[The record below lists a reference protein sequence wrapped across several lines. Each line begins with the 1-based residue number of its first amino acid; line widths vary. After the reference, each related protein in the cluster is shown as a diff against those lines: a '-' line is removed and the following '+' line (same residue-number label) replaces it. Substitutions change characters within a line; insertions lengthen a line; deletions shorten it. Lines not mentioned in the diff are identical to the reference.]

1 MAQEKVPSAHHTTAP
16 ADRIPFFQKF
26 VYGVGSFVNQFAGA
40 AMGQLILVL
49 NLGLGMNPALVGAIG
64 AFPRMLDAFSDPLIG
79 YASDKTRTRWGR
91 RKPWILFGALSS
103 GALLALMFQ
112 LYKGQ
117 SEMFYFWWVLGIQC
131 LFVVFFACYS
141 IPWLALGYEMTPDYH
156 ERTRLQAYAS
166 FFAQPVW
173 MIAPWIPLILTSRE
187 VDLKIWKWTIVNF
200 HSPFTDITHAARV
213 IAIIVGV
220 FITVCGILPAIFSK
234 EIYADLPRPEKSFGN
249 VLKEFWGGILLF
261 FRNFTFLKI
270 VLGLLGLSF
279 FVILIFSRFS
289 IVETFR
295 YMFGSD
301 RYAWSIYIYLFLLF
315 LWGLGNTSV
324 IKDILHNCVTSFKC
338 GPFVKLVAV
347 TFLIFNGFMLA
358 SAFTAYVVFFYVFGG
373 QPTMDLMYQNGG
385 TLLGAFGTFSSIC
398 TAFFAIPLTS
408 WISSKIGKRKTFLIT
423 MSLAIFG
430 YVLKWIG
437 YNPQYPYLLIVAAPF
452 LAFHLGSLFT
462 IVCSMIADVCDLDE
476 LQTGT
481 RREGMFSGIYWWI
494 QKLGMAGASLLS
506 GILLNATGFDIKLG
520 LHQSVNTLFYMR
532 VCDVGI
538 PIVTSLIAI
547 YIIMTFD
554 ISEAKAYDIRGQ
566 VERRREERRSE
577 ERRSEE
583 RRRNA

>member
-1 MAQEKVPSAHHTTAP
+1 MAEAEKQTSHHTTAR
-16 ADRIPFFQKF
+16 ADRIPIFQKII
-26 VYGVGSFVNQFAGA
+26 YGIGSFVNQFAGA

-49 NLGLGMNPALVGAIG
+49 NLGLGVNPALVGAIG

-79 YASDKTRTRWGR
+79 YASDQTRTRWGR
-91 RKPWILFGALSS
+91 RKPWILFGALFS

-173 MIAPWIPLILTSRE
+173 MIAPWIPLIMTSKI
-187 VDLKIWKWTIVNF
+187 VDLKIWKFTIVNF

-220 FITVCGILPAIFSK
+220 FITVFGILPALFNK
-234 EIYADLPRPEKSFGN
+234 EIYANLPRPEKE
-249 VLKEFWGGILLF
+249 K
-261 FRNFTFLKI
+261 
-270 VLGLLGLSF
+270 
-279 FVILIFSRFS
+279 
-289 IVETFR
+289 R
-295 YMFGSD
+295 YS
-301 RYAWSIYIYLFLLF
+301 
-315 LWGLGNTSV
+315 NV

-398 TAFFAIPLTS
+398 TAFFAIPLTT
-408 WISSKIGKRKTFLIT
+408 WVSSKLGKRKTFLIT

-437 YNPQYPYLLIVAAPF
+437 YNPQYPYLLIAAAPF

-476 LQTGT
+476 LQTGS

-494 QKLGMAGASLLS
+494 QKLGMAGASILS
-506 GILLNATGFDIKLG
+506 GVLLNATGFDIKLG
-520 LHQSVNTLFYMR
+520 LNQTANTLFYMR
-532 VCDVGI
+532 ICDVGI

-547 YIIMTFD
+547 YIIWNFD
-554 ISEAKAYDIRGQ
+554 ISETKAYDIRKQ
-566 VERRREERRSE
+566 LEARR
-577 ERRSEE
+577 
-583 RRRNA
+583 AKA

>member
-1 MAQEKVPSAHHTTAP
+1 MGKSTNPSEHHVTAK
-16 ADRIPFFQKF
+16 ADRIPIFQKV
-26 VYGVGSFVNQFAGA
+26 VYGIGSFVNQFAGA

-49 NLGLGMNPALVGAIG
+49 NLGLGVNPALVGAIG

-79 YASDKTRTRWGR
+79 YASDQTRTKWGR
-91 RKPWILFGALSS
+91 RKPWILFGALLS
-103 GALLALMFQ
+103 GALLALMFH
-112 LYKGQ
+112 LYPGR
-117 SEMFYFWWVLGIQC
+117 SENYYFWYVLGAQC
-131 LFVVFFACYS
+131 LFVVAFACYS

-173 MIAPWIPLILTSRE
+173 MIAPWIPLIMTSKII
-187 VDLKIWKWTIVNF
+187 DLKIWKFTIANF
-200 HSPFTDITHAARV
+200 HSPFTDITQATRV

-220 FITVCGILPAIFSK
+220 FITVCGVLPALFNK
-234 EIYADLPRPEKSFGN
+234 EIYANLPRPEKEKHYSN
-249 VLKEFWGGILLF
+249 VLK
-261 FRNFTFLKI
+261 
-270 VLGLLGLSF
+270 
-279 FVILIFSRFS
+279 
-289 IVETFR
+289 
-295 YMFGSD
+295 D
-301 RYAWSIYIYLFLLF
+301 
-315 LWGLGNTSV
+315 LWN
-324 IKDILHNCVTSFKC
+324 NCVTSFKC
-338 GPFVKLVAV
+338 GPFVKLVVV

-385 TLLGAFGTFSSIC
+385 TLLGAFGTFSAIC
-398 TAFFAIPLTS
+398 TAFLAIPATT

-430 YVLKWIG
+430 YILKWIG
-437 YNPQYPYLLIVAAPF
+437 YNPGNPYLLIVAAPF

-494 QKLGMAGASLLS
+494 QKLGMAGASILS
-506 GILLNATGFDIKLG
+506 GVLLNATGFDIKLG
-520 LHQSVNTLFYMR
+520 LNQAANTLFYMR

-538 PIVTSLIAI
+538 PILTSLIAI

-554 ISEAKAYDIRGQ
+554 ISESKAYDIRRQ
-566 VERRREERRSE
+566 LEARRGKT
-577 ERRSEE
+577 
-583 RRRNA
+583 